1 MEAKD
6 INIKQSST
14 CVLNKEKMFAHFS
27 KVIVHFE
34 LEKCVCE
41 SKRGKI
47 SLKTAKDQC
56 NHNNKTHSICSCF
69 RNDLCIG
76 KVTLDKTTI

>member
-1 MEAKD
+1 MSKTEFYMCAY
-6 INIKQSST
+6 
-14 CVLNKEKMFAHFS
+14 VLNKEKMFAHFS
-27 KVIVHFE
+27 NVIVHFE

-56 NHNNKTHSICSCF
+56 NHNK
-69 RNDLCIG
+69 
-76 KVTLDKTTI
+76 